1 MTDMRSVRPVLP
13 QAVSVVNVGLP
24 LFADAVSAQGAQV
37 VSVDWR
43 VPAGG
48 QPEAVAALGRLFGR
62 YAGRIDAANA
72 EVVRRM
78 DTAVPLLT
86 GVRTVAEA
94 VSDLPERT
102 LLHCGPAIGYADAPD
117 PLRRSMRA
125 AAVAEGWAESPEE
138 ADGRLSR
145 GEIGLSPANA
155 HRVVVPMATAL
166 GAGAPLYVLVNEAG
180 GTTAYAPVS
189 QGPGEVAWFGCDSQ
203 AAVARLVFLREVGAP
218 VISQILARTGPL
230 DVLAL
235 AAQAL
240 AMGDDVHVR
249 TQAATNL
256 LIREWLPYVAELG
269 GPDSAAFARF
279 LAGNHLFFLTL
290 AMGAARS
297 LTEWAAQVPGA
308 SIVTAMSRNGTTFGI
323 RLAGSDRWFV
333 AEAPEVGHAL
343 YYPGQGPQTSAR
355 DIGDSAVLELCGLGA
370 AAAAGSPAVAQ
381 LLGGQMRAAAELT
394 ERLAAVCAGR
404 SSRFKIPVLD
414 NAGTPLGVDVR
425 KVVELGSTP
434 AVTTG
439 ILHRSDGTGQVGA
452 GVAEAPLGCF
462 ADALAD
468 LDRRLTGSAR
478 HGVADRGDHD
488 DATVTSTGGD
498 AARVLDT

>member
-1 MTDMRSVRPVLP
+1 MTQPLSLP
-13 QAVSVVNVGLP
+13 DRVAVVNVGLP
-24 LFADAVSAQGAQV
+24 LFADSIREQGAPV

-48 QPEAVAALGRLFGR
+48 QPAAVAALGRLYGIH
-62 YAGRIDAANA
+62 ADRIEAANA
-72 EVVRRM
+72 EVLRRL
-78 DTAVPLLT
+78 DQGIPLLT
-86 GVRTVAEA
+86 GITTVARA
-94 VSDLPERT
+94 APDLPEHT

-125 AAVAEGWAESPEE
+125 AAVAEGWAEDPEQ

-166 GAGAPLYVLVNEAG
+166 GAGAPLYEVTLHEVTNEAG
-180 GTTAYAPVS
+180 ETTGYAPVS
-189 QGPGEVAWFGCDSQ
+189 QGPGEVAWFGCDSE
-203 AAVARLVFLREVGAP
+203 AAVARLVFLREVAAP
-218 VISQILARTGPL
+218 VIGRILHRTGPL

-240 AMGDDVHVR
+240 AMGDDIHVR

-256 LIREWLPYVAELG
+256 LIREWLPELAELG
-269 GPDSAAFARF
+269 GPDGAAFARF
-279 LAGNHLFFLTL
+279 LARNHLFFLTL
-290 AMGAARS
+290 AMAAARA

-308 SIVTAMSRNGTTFGI
+308 SIVTAMARNGTTFGV
-323 RLAGSDRWFV
+323 RLSGSDQWFL

-394 ERLAAVCAGR
+394 DRLAAVCAGR

-425 KVVELGSTP
+425 KVVELGTTP

-468 LDRRLTGSAR
+468 LDRRLSG
-478 HGVADRGDHD
+478 GVVDGADG
-488 DATVTSTGGD
+488 A
-498 AARVLDT
+498 